1 MPFLAPLGA
10 LLVAAAPAIGAATGL
25 ASLGVTGYEL
35 ANQPGGGGAAQT
47 QPSQAQAVSAETAN
61 RQLATTQAQQE
72 LPGLQYQTGG
82 GVSPGYYADMASLL
96 SGNSQYGSSPQIQQL
111 VSSFLGNGIGG
122 QSSAA
127 SPVSSLLPGLTAPSV
142 NSGVSS
148 ATNSFLSPQTQQD
161 QGVFATAAGSIF

>member
-10 LLVAAAPAIGAATGL
+10 LLVSAAPAIGAATGL

-47 QPSQAQAVSAETAN
+47 QPTQAQAVSAETAN

-82 GVSPGYYADMASLL
+82 GVSPGYYADMSSLL

-111 VSSFLGNGIGG
+111 VSSFLGNGIGTG
-122 QSSAA
+122 SGSSP
-127 SPVSSLLPGLTAPSV
+127 SSSLLPGLTSPSV
-142 NSGVSS
+142 SPGVSS
-148 ATNSFLSPQTQQD
+148 AANSFMQPQAQD
-161 QGVFATAAGSIF
+161 QGVFSSAAGSVF